1 MARIIDEPRNFTNP
15 DDFNSQIKEYISVKN
30 TIDMM
35 ETRRTDLRTNI
46 FDYLEQH
53 GEYDEKGNIF
63 FELPASFD
71 GYVRVEKT
79 KRVTRKIDESAAE
92 AILAEN
98 QLEEEIYETVRVV
111 SEDKLMAA
119 FYEGKITEDELE
131 RIFPAKVVWALTP
144 KKK

>member
-1 MARIIDEPRNFTNP
+1 MAQVIDSPREFANP
-15 DDFNSQIKEYISVKN
+15 DDINTQVREYISVKN

-35 ETRRTDLRTNI
+35 EIRRTDLRTNI
-46 FDYLEQH
+46 FEYLEQH

-63 FELPASFD
+63 FELPSSFD

-79 KRVTRKIDESAAE
+79 KRVTRKIDEVAAE
-92 AILAEN
+92 TILAEN
-98 QLEEEIYETVRVV
+98 NLEDEIYETVRVV